1 MQKCKFFIVT
11 IQQFS
16 NKNLISNASHCIII
30 CMYLEEA
37 GNKESFRLVFYFIL
51 SLSLNLI
58 HKCVTRIFSISVLFI
73 YPMAMYVKRVYDLNY
88 VSMGQI
94 ICSYYRYM
102 MSLFF
107 YWKVFREM
115 FQKGTRFMTWW
126 RSTYLQFG
134 PKSET
139 FLIVFQH
146 YWEQMIRPSAL

>member
-16 NKNLISNASHCIII
+16 NKNLISNASHCIIV
-30 CMYLEEA
+30 MYLEEA

-51 SLSLNLI
+51 SLSIWFTNAWLEYFQFRCFLSFPWP
-58 HKCVTRIFSISVLFI
+58 C
-73 YPMAMYVKRVYDLNY
+73 MYVKRVYDLNY

-102 MSLFF
+102 ISLFF
-107 YWKVFREM
+107 YWKIFRKM

-134 PKSET
+134 LKWET